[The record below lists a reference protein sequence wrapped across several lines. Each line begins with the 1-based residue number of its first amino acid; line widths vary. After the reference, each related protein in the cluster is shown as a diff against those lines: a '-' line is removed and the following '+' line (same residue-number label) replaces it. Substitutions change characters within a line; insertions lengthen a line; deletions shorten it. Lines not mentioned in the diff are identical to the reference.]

1 MGRGHPGDQIGM
13 SMFALVDGNNFYVSC
28 ERVFNPDLIGKP
40 VVVLSNNDGCAVARS
55 EEAKALDIKMGVPWF
70 QVQSLAK
77 RHNVV
82 ALSSNY
88 ALYADMSNRMM
99 TLLGQFAPRQ
109 EVYSIDECFLGL
121 DGLNTNLTRHGQVIR
136 QRIKHWLGLPVCVG
150 IGPTKTLAKL
160 ANHIAKMQSE
170 WRGVCNLG
178 DVSEPVS
185 DRLLAAVDV
194 GDVWG
199 IGRRTRE
206 KLNRLNVNTA
216 LALKQ
221 ADTDLIGNLFPA
233 TIKRTVMELRGIS
246 VLQLDEVIS
255 PRQQILCSRT
265 FGMPVTQHAEL
276 REAVT
281 SYITR
286 GAEKLRGQSSLA
298 QAVHVDIRTNP
309 HRKKDAQYQQGITV
323 ALAGPVCDTIKLVQ
337 AGLWGLQQIYR
348 PGHRYNKAGII
359 LMDLIPAGLR
369 QAALVMDMADD
380 RSEIQKAAVLTETI
394 DAINRRMGRDALFL
408 AGAGIAKCWHMK
420 RQYQSPSYTTN
431 WEELAIAYCR

>member
-1 MGRGHPGDQIGM
+1 MN
-13 SMFALVDGNNFYVSC
+13 MFALIDGNNFYVSC
-28 ERVFNPDLIGKP
+28 ERVFNPALINRP

-55 EEAKALDIKMGVPWF
+55 EEAKALGIKMGVPWF
-70 QVQSLAK
+70 QVKSLAK
-77 RHNVV
+77 RHDVI

-99 TLLGQFAPRQ
+99 TLLGQLAPRQ
-109 EVYSIDECFLGL
+109 EIYSIDECFLGF
-121 DGLNTNLTRHGQVIR
+121 DGLNTDLTRRGQIIR

-160 ANHIAKMQSE
+160 ANHIAKKQPHWS
-170 WRGVCNLG
+170 GVCNLG
-178 DVSEPVS
+178 VLSGPVL

-206 KLNRLNVNTA
+206 KLSRLNINTA

-221 ADTDLIGNLFPA
+221 ADTDLIGSLFPV
-233 TIKRTVMELRGIS
+233 TIKRTVMELRGVS
-246 VLQLDEVIS
+246 VLRLDEVIP

-265 FGMPVTQHAEL
+265 FGMPVTQHTEL

-298 QAVHVDIRTNP
+298 QAVHVYIRTNP
-309 HRKKDAQYQQGITV
+309 HRKKDAQYHQGITI
-323 ALAGPVCDTIKLVQ
+323 ALTEPTSDTIKLVQ
-337 AGLWGLQQIYR
+337 AGLWGLQRIYR
-348 PGHRYNKAGII
+348 PGYRYNKAGIM
-359 LMDLIPAGLR
+359 LMNLIPVSLR
-369 QAALVMDMADD
+369 QAALVTDD
-380 RSEIQKAAVLTETI
+380 KSGMHKTALLTETI
-394 DAINRRMGRDALFL
+394 DAVNRRMGRDTLFL
-408 AGAGIAKCWHMK
+408 AGAGIAKCWHMR
-420 RQYQSPSYTTN
+420 RQYKSLGYTTD
-431 WEELAIAYCR
+431 WKELAVAYCH